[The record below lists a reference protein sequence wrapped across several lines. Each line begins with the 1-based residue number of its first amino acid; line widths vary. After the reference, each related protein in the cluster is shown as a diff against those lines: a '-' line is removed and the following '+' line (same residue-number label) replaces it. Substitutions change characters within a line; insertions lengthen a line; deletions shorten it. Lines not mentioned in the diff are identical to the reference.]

1 MNTHKLKIILLF
13 AGAILFNIIFW
24 QEKLAVNAILF
35 DVFILLSV
43 FNLYP
48 AAFTKPAMKWLI
60 LAHLISITTVIIHNT
75 LLAKLTFAA
84 TLLLV
89 VVFTQ
94 FLHRSVWYA
103 AASIAGNYLLFV
115 FSFIEDIRQVKR
127 GDMKSLGIRKVLRF
141 LIIPLMIAAV
151 FFLIYSFSNTVFK
164 DVVNSMGIALL
175 RFFTRFF
182 NWFNWQRFWF
192 LMLGLFITGGLI
204 LKMRNNYFSEKEFAK
219 DNDLLRRKHNLKKW
233 KEGVMY
239 DVLTLFMGR
248 FANGT
253 MALRN
258 ENTVGIISLAML
270 NFLLLFINLLDIK
283 YVWFGFSY
291 TQNLNLTQYVHE
303 GTGMLIFSII
313 LAMVVLLFFFRG
325 NLNFYKKNKW
335 LRYGAY
341 GWIAQNAILVI
352 SVLLRDYYYI
362 THMGLAYKR
371 IGVLVFLLMVL
382 MGLITVFVKIHQ
394 RKTAYYLWRVNG
406 WFGIILL
413 VAASCIHWDETIASY
428 NLAHRKS
435 IPVDV
440 KFLLTLSDK
449 TLPLLEKNQDV
460 LDKEKN
466 TVIYNRYDRH
476 DRLYYGVTPL
486 QFFEIRKKDFFEKQQ
501 TYSWLSWN
509 FSDSYVKQ
517 NLTKP
522 LLTSSLNR

>member
-24 QEKLAVNAILF
+24 HEKLAVNALLF

-48 AAFTKPAMKWLI
+48 AAFTKPAMKWLL
-60 LAHLISITTVIIHNT
+60 LAHVVTIATLIIHNT
-75 LLAKLTFAA
+75 LLAKLAFAA

-103 AASIAGNYLLFV
+103 AASAAGNYLLFV
-115 FSFIEDIRQVKR
+115 FSFIEDIRQIKKGEMR
-127 GDMKSLGIRKVLRF
+127 SIGLRKILRF
-141 LIIPLMIAAV
+141 LIIPSMIAGV
-151 FFLIYSFSNTVFK
+151 FFLIYSFSNAVFQ
-164 DVVNSMGIALL
+164 DVVNSMGIAMR

-182 NWFNWQRFWF
+182 DWFNWQRFWF

-204 LKMRNNYFSEKEFAK
+204 LKMRSNYFSEKEFARH
-219 DNDLLRRKHNLKKW
+219 NDLWRRKHNLKKW

-239 DVLTLFMGR
+239 DILTLFMGR
-248 FANGT
+248 FADGV

-258 ENTVGIISLAML
+258 ENTVGIISLGML
-270 NFLLLFINLLDIK
+270 NALLLFINVIDIT

-291 TQNLNLTQYVHE
+291 TPNLNLTQYVHE
-303 GTGMLIFSII
+303 GTGMLIFSIV

-325 NLNFYKKNKW
+325 NLNFYKKNKR

-341 GWIAQNAILVI
+341 GWILQNAILVI

-382 MGLITVFVKIHQ
+382 MGLTTVLIKIHQ

-406 WFGIILL
+406 WFGVILL
-413 VAASCIHWDETIASY
+413 VTASCIHWDEAIASY
-428 NLAHRKS
+428 NLAHKKS

-449 TLPLLEKNQDV
+449 TLPLLDKNRDV
-460 LDKEKN
+460 LDATKE
-466 TVIYNRYDRH
+466 TFPGEGEY
-476 DRLYYGVTPL
+476 LYRPGLTPKEL
-486 QFFEIRKKDFFEKQQ
+486 FETRKKAFFEKQK

-509 FSDSYVKQ
+509 FSDTYVKQ
-517 NLTKP
+517 NLGQP
-522 LLTSSLNR
+522 ILTSAITK